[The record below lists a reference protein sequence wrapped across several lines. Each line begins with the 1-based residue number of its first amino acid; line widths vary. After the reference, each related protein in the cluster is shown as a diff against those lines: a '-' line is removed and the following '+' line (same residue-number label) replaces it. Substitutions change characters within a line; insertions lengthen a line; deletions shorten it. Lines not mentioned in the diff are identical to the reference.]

1 MAGRRTFIKKTAL
14 STAATILAFPQDGI
28 ISPAFNLNKHSDNED
43 EFWKDVRKQFPLTH
57 DRTYFNNGTIG
68 PSPYPVLKAV
78 RIKMD
83 ELNALGEYQG
93 HEVSR
98 RPISELAGVS
108 ENEICLTH
116 NTTEGINI
124 VAGGLPIGRGDEII
138 MTSHEHAGNALPWLN
153 QKKLK
158 GFEIRVFTP
167 ADTADENLNLI
178 NDLISEKTRVIAIPH
193 ITCTTGHVFP
203 VNAITRLAHEKGIW
217 VFYDGAHSAGSMV
230 LDLKAMGCDFYA
242 SCGHKWL
249 LGPSG
254 TGFLYVN
261 QGMLDV
267 LQAGFIGA
275 YSDTGWVISEEQQDL
290 KGYVD
295 NAHRYYYGTQSAA
308 LSSGLKAA
316 VDFMHEIDMGRVE
329 AYSKSLATYLREEL
343 ATMEG
348 SVEILTPLEETSRST
363 MISFRIPSMDY
374 KEFGKLAAEN
384 KFRIRLVPE
393 SGLNAIRISTHIYN
407 NKNEIDRFTSMVA
420 GIVKG

>member
-14 STAATILAFPQDGI
+14 GAAAAILAFP
-28 ISPAFNLNKHSDNED
+28 PAGRTSSALNLNSYNQKED
-43 EFWKDVRKQFPLTH
+43 EFWRKIRKQFPLTY

-68 PSPYPVLKAV
+68 PSPYPVLEAV
-78 RIKMD
+78 RTKMD
-83 ELNALGEYQG
+83 ELNTVGEYHGQEISKG
-93 HEVSR
+93 
-98 RPISELAGVS
+98 PISELVGVS
-108 ENEICLTH
+108 EGEICLTH

-158 GFEIRVFTP
+158 GFEIKVFTP
-167 ADTADENLNLI
+167 ADTADENLNRI

-203 VNAITRLAHEKGIW
+203 VDAITHLAHEKGIW
-217 VFYDGAHSAGSMV
+217 AFYDGAHSAGSMV
-230 LDLKAMGCDFYA
+230 LDLKAIGCDFYA

-254 TGFLYVN
+254 TGFLYVSLD
-261 QGMLDV
+261 MLDV
-267 LQAGFIGA
+267 LQAEFIGA
-275 YSDTGWVISEEQQDL
+275 YSDTGWTISEEQQDM

-316 VDFMHEIDMGRVE
+316 VDFMNEIDMARVE
-329 AYSKSLATYLREEL
+329 TYSKSLANYLREEL
-343 ATMEG
+343 VTMEG
-348 SVEILTPLEETSRST
+348 SVQILTPLEEASRST
-363 MISFRIPSMDY
+363 MISFKISSMDY
-374 KEFGKLAAEN
+374 REFGKLATEN

-407 NKNEIDRFTSMVA
+407 NKSEIDRFILMVA